1 MNGETTTSAGQTPP
15 ASAPGSAAASAPHV
29 DGGPAP
35 RLGVRQLRF
44 VEEYLVDMS
53 PVRAAERAGY
63 APERAAR
70 TAARLLDT
78 PAVRLA
84 VEQAMHQRA
93 ARTAVTQDL
102 VVRELA
108 AVGFTVMTDLCHWS
122 DEGVRL
128 RDSTQLTRAQAAAVA
143 EVREGSTSRPPRA
156 ARAAQAEQPE
166 TSARGGVQ
174 VKLHSK
180 LKALEMLARHL
191 GMFGPAAN
199 TEGGAPASDEP
210 LPELPAELRTR
221 IESLYPGLA
230 PGNRCADD
238 WQDTEGWQKAE
249 NREDVAGDKDGEYG
263 DDDGTDEEDGFDER
277 GHHPY

>member
-1 MNGETTTSAGQTPP
+1 MNGETTTPAGQTPP
-15 ASAPGSAAASAPHV
+15 PLAAGSAAASAPPGK
-29 DGGPAP
+29 GGPVP
-35 RLGVRQLRF
+35 RLGVRQRRF

-53 PVRAAERAGY
+53 PVRAVERAGY
-63 APERAAR
+63 ASERAAR

-78 PAVRLA
+78 PSVRLA
-84 VEQAMHQRA
+84 VEQAMRQRA
-93 ARTAVTQDL
+93 ARTEVTQDL

-122 DEGVRL
+122 DDGVRL

-156 ARAAQAEQPE
+156 ARGTQAEQPE
-166 TSARGGVQ
+166 ASARGGVQ

-191 GMFGPAAN
+191 GMFGPSAG
-199 TEGGAPASDEP
+199 TEGGAPSGDEP

-221 IESLYPGLA
+221 IENLYPGLA
-230 PGNRCADD
+230 PGNRCAD
-238 WQDTEGWQKAE
+238 GWQEAE
-249 NREDVAGDKDGEYG
+249 NREDVPDDKDSECGE
-263 DDDGTDEEDGFDER
+263 DDGTDEDDGFDLP
-277 GHHPY
+277 GHHAY